1 MAQNCW
7 NLDIYVNFTSHY
19 TVHTLLLK
27 NPALSLLEQL
37 IGEVNWT
44 YHNSFSIIDYFNPIL
59 YCRAWQIPNGTYN
72 VLFTKCRW
80 MPLLKVSSA
89 FNEESTNSAFS
100 NAEKQCPNIHASESN
115 NCMQLFPTIASSA
128 MLPSF
133 QFYKHHWRPFIH
145 CLNCIYQVP
154 DRLPVNSFILP
165 SHSFCILW
173 SRYRKYVIFYGKS
186 LAYPPPLE

>member
-44 YHNSFSIIDYFNPIL
+44 YHNSFSIIDYFNPI
-59 YCRAWQIPNGTYN
+59 CIAEPNGTYSI
-72 VLFTKCRW
+72 LFTKCRW

-100 NAEKQCPNIHASESN
+100 NAENNVLTSMQVNPTTACSCFLQSLPQQCCLLSNFTSITEDLSYIVWTAS
-115 NCMQLFPTIASSA
+115 IK
-128 MLPSF
+128 F
-133 QFYKHHWRPFIH
+133 QTDCR
-145 CLNCIYQVP
+145 
-154 DRLPVNSFILP
+154 
-165 SHSFCILW
+165 
-173 SRYRKYVIFYGKS
+173 
-186 LAYPPPLE
+186 